1 MNQMIPL
8 TVILLSNNDCILIFL
23 YTVKPKPKHLVDFQQ
38 MRIYLPSKDDSV
50 VLGLANKKY
59 FENTIKPVFNVPLWK
74 VFSNKVSITY
84 NQFGWI

>member
-1 MNQMIPL
+1 
-8 TVILLSNNDCILIFL
+8 
-23 YTVKPKPKHLVDFQQ
+23 

-84 NQFGWI
+84 NQIGWI